1 MKYISWYNYMY
12 KERGSRMQLIRRMV
26 VTMLV
31 SLLGLSGTIA
41 AHAQTSQETLKNAQQ
56 RLQQK
61 QAIVNQKIKEKQSV
75 NQDIKEI
82 QQELQS
88 LHTLILKNKEDLTN
102 IQQKIEAT
110 NRLIEQKKEEI
121 VILEDKVLARKDIMK
136 ERLVALQHNDNRNIL
151 IDMFLEADSLA
162 DFIRR
167 ASAATTLFN
176 ADKDILAA
184 QQEDLRQIEE
194 DKKEIDRQE
203 QILESE
209 QEKLA
214 VQQAELDKNLQK
226 RQAKLA
232 AMQAKYSQ
240 ISKQIAL
247 AQQEKASIESQ
258 MKEIQETIKKEQE
271 EAEARAARAE
281 KERAAREAA
290 AREARLAE
298 EAKAKAAARAKEA
311 EAAKVTASRPSA
323 SRDASDEGTATQ
335 GKEMYVTATAYSHEE
350 TDGNGYI
357 TALGYN
363 IKNGSNLKLIAVDP
377 AVIPLGKKVWVE
389 GYGVAIAGDTGGAI
403 KGHRI
408 DVLMHSK
415 ADALAWGRKTVKVV
429 ILD

>member
-1 MKYISWYNYMY
+1 
-12 KERGSRMQLIRRMV
+12 MQLIRRMV
-26 VTMLV
+26 LTMLV

-61 QAIVNQKIKEKQSV
+61 QAIVNQKVKEKQSV
-75 NQDIKEI
+75 NQDIKKI

-88 LHTLILKNKEDLTN
+88 LHTLISKNKEDLTK

-110 NRLIEQKKEEI
+110 NRLIEQKKAEI
-121 VILEDKVLARKDIMK
+121 VVLEDKVLARKHIMK
-136 ERLVALQHNDNRNIL
+136 ERLVALQRNDNRNIL
-151 IDMFLEADSLA
+151 IDMFLDADSLA

-167 ASAATTLFN
+167 ASAVTTLFN

-214 VQQAELDKNLQK
+214 VQQAELDQNLQK
-226 RQAKLA
+226 RQAALA
-232 AMQAKYSQ
+232 AMQVKYSQ

-247 AQQEKASIESQ
+247 AEQEKASIESQ
-258 MKEIQETIKKEQE
+258 MKEIQEAIKKEQE
-271 EAEARAARAE
+271 EAR
-281 KERAAREAA
+281 ERAAKAAMERAAKEKA
-290 AREARLAE
+290 ARETRLAE
-298 EAKAKAAARAKEA
+298 QARAKAAARAKVA
-311 EAAKVTASRPSA
+311 ASRPSP
-323 SRDASDEGTATQ
+323 SKETSGKEPTE

-363 IKNGSNLKLIAVDP
+363 IKNDPSLKLIAVDP
-377 AVIPLGKKVWVE
+377 DVIPLGKKVWVE
-389 GYGVAIAGDTGGAI
+389 RYGVAIAGDTGGAI

-415 ADALAWGRKTVKVV
+415 ADALAWGRQTVKVV